1 MNNLANKKINLE
13 PLAPPFHLRRLFTS
27 AICRE
32 LRHAYG
38 QSHCASP
45 QRLPSLAVGSELAD
59 ALEVGSPASLANH
72 LAYVACCALCMC
84 PCANSP
90 LDHER
95 PLIIYQ

>member
-1 MNNLANKKINLE
+1 MRHELV
-13 PLAPPFHLRRLFTS
+13 PPFRVRRLFRS

-32 LRHAYG
+32 LRQAYG
-38 QSHCASP
+38 QSHYASS

-72 LAYVACCALCMC
+72 LAYVEYVECWALCVC

-90 LDHER
+90 SDHVR
-95 PLIIYQ
+95 QVIIYP